1 MFAEIVLINFRRS
14 LAARR
19 DARKFCGPYHWTP
32 AKPGAGRGFYQA
44 SNGGLRIDQAGSS
57 FALRLE
63 WANDLLPRGSRLGL
77 INGYYC
83 DEFQDCTMV
92 PIVARLP
99 RSRGFLAGWTMGAG
113 MYASLDATIWEIAE
127 DAARAAHDMAE
138 RDAEREREY
147 QERERERFEA
157 EEREQKAEEQ
167 EGADALCD

>member
-19 DARKFCGPYHWTP
+19 DARKSCGPYRWTP

-44 SNGGLRIDQAGSS
+44 STGGLRMDPAGSS
-57 FALRLE
+57 FSLRLE
-63 WANDLLPRGSRLGL
+63 WANDILPAGSRLRFV
-77 INGYYC
+77 NGYFC
-83 DEFQDCTMV
+83 DEFEDCTMV

-113 MYASLDATIWEIAE
+113 MCASLDATIWETAE
-127 DAARAAHDMAE
+127 EAASAAHDEAE
-138 RDAEREREY
+138 RAAEREREY

-157 EEREQKAEEQ
+157 EEREGE
-167 EGADALCD
+167 DALCD